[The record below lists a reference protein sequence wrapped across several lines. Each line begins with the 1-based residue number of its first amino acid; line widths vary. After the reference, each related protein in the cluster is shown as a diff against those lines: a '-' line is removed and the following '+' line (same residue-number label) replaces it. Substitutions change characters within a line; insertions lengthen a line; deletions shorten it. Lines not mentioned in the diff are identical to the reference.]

1 MTQTITAGSEAVA
14 APRPAPHRGGSRN
27 ARRADR
33 ALTIFA
39 APSLLF
45 YLLFT
50 IGPLVAVFYLAFL
63 RWPGLLAPHSWVG
76 LGNFRRVLDDPEFW
90 QACRTTV
97 VHLIA
102 TVPVLV
108 ALSFMLGYYVSL
120 NPPGARVL
128 RVLLF
133 IPGLLSLAAQATVFF
148 ATFAPYGLINSV
160 LDGIGLGSLTKPW
173 LADPSTALP
182 SVIAVTLWGGIG
194 YTSILFA
201 AHLGGI
207 DASVYEAAQLDGAG
221 RFRTMWQIAF
231 PMARGYVG
239 VITMLQFLWNLF
251 GSAGVVLLLTKG
263 GPESRTT
270 TLSYLVYEKAFL
282 GYDVGY
288 SQAVGVLLFAVGLI
302 GIVVIRRV
310 FRSRY

>member
-1 MTQTITAGSEAVA
+1 MTQSITVESGAVA
-14 APRPAPHRGGSRN
+14 APRPAPVRDGGRES
-27 ARRADR
+27 RRADR
-33 ALTIFA
+33 ALTLFA

-50 IGPLVAVFYLAFL
+50 IGPLGAVFYLAFL
-63 RWPGLLAPHSWVG
+63 KWPGLLAPHSWVG
-76 LGNFRRVLDDPEFW
+76 TANFHRVLTDPAFW
-90 QACRTTV
+90 QACRTTA
-97 VHLIA
+97 VHLAA

-108 ALSFMLGYYVSL
+108 VLSFMLGYYVSL
-120 NPPGARVL
+120 NPPGVRVL
-128 RVLLF
+128 RLLLF
-133 IPGLLSLAAQATVFF
+133 IPGLLSMAAQATVFF
-148 ATFAPYGLINSV
+148 ATFAPYGLINSL
-160 LDGIGLGSLTKPW
+160 LDGVGLGSLAKPW
-173 LADPSTALP
+173 LADPATALP

-207 DASVYEAAQLDGAG
+207 DTSVYEAAELDGAS

-231 PMARGYVG
+231 PMAYSYVG

-270 TLSYLVYEKAFL
+270 TLSYLVYDKAFL

-288 SQAVGVLLFAVGLI
+288 SQAVGVLLFAIGLI
-302 GIVVIRRV
+302 GIVVIRRI
-310 FRSRY
+310 FRPRY